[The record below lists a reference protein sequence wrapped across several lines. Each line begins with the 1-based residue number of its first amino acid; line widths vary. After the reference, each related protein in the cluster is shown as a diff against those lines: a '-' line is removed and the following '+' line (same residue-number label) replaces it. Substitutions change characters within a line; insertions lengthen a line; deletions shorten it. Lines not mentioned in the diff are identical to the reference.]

1 MRLPPA
7 GLFLQAKLRLC
18 APLAHPAWQYQR
30 RKHFQ
35 MGCIELLQQCS
46 GCRESYARERCMH
59 TSRPRELEGA
69 VDVRTRGGD
78 RQDGCAVAQ
87 AGCSCHGEHYT
98 HALKSSP
105 HASSEEGGVKASC
118 SQSSFLVTTRSHTT
132 HARPQP
138 NEILRTVQLSRS
150 MDPSDPAPAALRRRR
165 TCSQTGVFIDTWR
178 LLEK

>member
-1 MRLPPA
+1 MYALEVATVKTVVRL
-7 GLFLQAKLRLC
+7 
-18 APLAHPAWQYQR
+18 
-30 RKHFQ
+30 RKQ
-35 MGCIELLQQCS
+35 DVAAM
-46 GCRESYARERCMH
+46 
-59 TSRPRELEGA
+59 EG
-69 VDVRTRGGD
+69 
-78 RQDGCAVAQ
+78 
-87 AGCSCHGEHYT
+87 YT

-150 MDPSDPAPAALRRRR
+150 VDPSDPILAALRRRR